1 MAGDYGVE
9 ITGNNNSYLVS
20 SNTTATEYLTVV
32 DTDTVAAG
40 GSVTKQASDLIFAK
54 PTSSTI
60 GSNNVY
66 YDNITSQTS
75 VKFYAGVSYVILR
88 KTQSTSTSG
97 NYGIQVKNNSG
108 TIIFDSRA
116 ATSGLKVTSTVA
128 ETSLGGARQPY
139 QSGMSPVTSTSN
151 SYPNF
156 GTNESTIA
164 YSGNPTNV
172 YVACTSGYYQFS
184 GFDIVFNGLYYDY
197 TNNRILHAGFIRNP
211 FDSTTSLFNNF
222 STLMFGELVT

>member
-1 MAGDYGVE
+1 ML
-9 ITGNNNSYLVS
+9 NSD
-20 SNTTATEYLTVV
+20 TTATEYLTVV
-32 DTDTVAAG
+32 STGTVSAG
-40 GSVTKQASDLIFAK
+40 GSLTKQASDLVFAK
-54 PTSSTI
+54 PTSTTI

-75 VKFYAGVSYVILR
+75 LKFYAGVSYVLLR

-97 NYGIQVKNNSG
+97 TYGVQVKNSGG
-108 TIIFDSRA
+108 TIIFDSRS
-116 ATSGLKVTSTVA
+116 ATSGLKVISTVA
-128 ETSLGGARQPY
+128 ETTLGGGRQPY

-164 YSGNPTNV
+164 FSGNPTNV

-211 FDSTTSLFNNF
+211 FDNSVSLFNNF